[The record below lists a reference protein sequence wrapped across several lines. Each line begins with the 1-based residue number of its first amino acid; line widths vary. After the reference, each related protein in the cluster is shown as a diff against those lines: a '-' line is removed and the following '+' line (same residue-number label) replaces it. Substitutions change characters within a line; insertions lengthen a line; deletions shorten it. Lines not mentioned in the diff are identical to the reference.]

1 MTVKNSKGKKP
12 TKPAANNPTSQN
24 KAAQFLFIMFAV
36 LIIISMVLSATT
48 SY

>member
-1 MTVKNSKGKKP
+1 MAGKNPKGKKQI
-12 TKPAANNPTSQN
+12 KPAANNPTSQN